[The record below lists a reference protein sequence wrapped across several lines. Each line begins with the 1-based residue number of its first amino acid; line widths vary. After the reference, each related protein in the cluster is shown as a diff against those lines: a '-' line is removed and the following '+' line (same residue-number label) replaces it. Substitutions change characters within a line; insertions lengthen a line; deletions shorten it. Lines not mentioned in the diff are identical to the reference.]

1 MGLFA
6 LADIG
11 EPVGLA
17 QGEREFAIRQIE
29 FRRSPSCLRTDE
41 PLSAAAEGL
50 RRSCELNP
58 VVQLARLPVP
68 SGWRVF

>member
-17 QGEREFAIRQIE
+17 RGEREFAIRQIE

-41 PLSAAAEGL
+41 PPSAAAEGL
-50 RRSCELNP
+50 R
-58 VVQLARLPVP
+58 VVA
-68 SGWRVF
+68 S